1 MTKEP
6 IKLSIDKEVLDKAK
20 KQIPNMS
27 NFFENCLKAYLGD
40 IHSVFYTTEAQE
52 MLDQIKNAQTSLY
65 LLIERNN
72 IEENVEKAKRD
83 EILLTWRRIYAE
95 YRDTRATNPDHLKT
109 ASEKLGVTEPVLK
122 NIILMSY
129 AFRNEIDVTDWETVF
144 KEYGDDL

>member
-1 MTKEP
+1 MTKKRIE
-6 IKLSIDKEVLDKAK
+6 LSIEEDLLEKGK
-20 KQIPNMS
+20 KSLPNMS
-27 NFFENCLKAYLGD
+27 RFLEDCLKHYLGEAPVTYPVATIQD
-40 IHSVFYTTEAQE
+40 YLDTIGKCQLQIHLT
-52 MLDQIKNAQTSLY
+52 N
-65 LLIERNN
+65 ERNK

-129 AFRNEIDVTDWETVF
+129 AFRNEIDVTDWETVY

>member
-40 IHSVFYTTEAQE
+40 IHSLFYTTDAQE
-52 MLDQIKNAQTSLY
+52 MLDQIKNAQTALY
-65 LLIERNN
+65 LLTERNDV
-72 IEENVEKAKRD
+72 EENIEKAKQD
-83 EILLTWRRIYAE
+83 EILLAWRRIYAE
-95 YRDTRATNPDHLKT
+95 YRDTRTINDDHL
-109 ASEKLGVTEPVLK
+109 EKACTTLQVTPDVLK

-129 AFRNEIDVTDWETVF
+129 AFRDDLDVTDWETVYN
-144 KEYGDDL
+144 EYGDDL

>member
-1 MTKEP
+1 
-6 IKLSIDKEVLDKAK
+6 
-20 KQIPNMS
+20 
-27 NFFENCLKAYLGD
+27 
-40 IHSVFYTTEAQE
+40 